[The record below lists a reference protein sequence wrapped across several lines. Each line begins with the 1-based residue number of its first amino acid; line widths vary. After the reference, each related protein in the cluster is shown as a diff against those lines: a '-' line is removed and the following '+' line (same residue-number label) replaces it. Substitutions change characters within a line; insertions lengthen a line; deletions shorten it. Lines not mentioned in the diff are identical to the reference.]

1 MPTFVNSK
9 ARRDKAKAKLT
20 AVFGPEYSKSHS
32 RDLRSPVAEVDR
44 NVPID
49 FKVSNPMGC
58 FQHLNRLQFP
68 GGRKPKYVG
77 QAMAPPPWWRQT
89 EIMTAF
95 DKIMADKVCLGS
107 PGMICTDLY
116 SAQEAN
122 LDPTIDSN
130 GGKQSRSPAFGRRA
144 ARKGHDAKTS
154 S

>member
-1 MPTFVNSK
+1 M
-9 ARRDKAKAKLT
+9 
-20 AVFGPEYSKSHS
+20 
-32 RDLRSPVAEVDR
+32 DR

-95 DKIMADKVCLGS
+95 DKIMADKVCLD
-107 PGMICTDLY
+107 IHHVDLFVILT
-116 SAQEAN
+116 N
-122 LDPTIDSN
+122 LSTRNLPYFSV
-130 GGKQSRSPAFGRRA
+130 
-144 ARKGHDAKTS
+144 
-154 S
+154 